1 MSFSLI
7 VGLYFILSGLGRF
20 VEEAYRGEVQTK
32 IVGGGMRIYQWLALL
47 SISIGM
53 VLKCLTTEATP
64 GWPCLQWTWQQLAS
78 SLYLGL

>member
-32 IVGGGMRIYQWLALL
+32 IVGGGHAHL
-47 SISIGM
+47 SVAGPAVNIHRHGVE
-53 VLKCLTTEATP
+53 VLDN
-64 GWPCLQWTWQQLAS
+64 
-78 SLYLGL
+78 

>member
-32 IVGGGMRIYQWLALL
+32 IVGGGGMRIYGHAHL
-47 SISIGM
+47 SVAGPAVNIHRHGVE
-53 VLKCLTTEATP
+53 VLDN
-64 GWPCLQWTWQQLAS
+64 
-78 SLYLGL
+78 